1 MVAIEV
7 PIHSSGDAWT
17 NRKEVIEAIYKI
29 NQSDSVIFDTRHE
42 GISLK
47 SSGVLQVI
55 DDWVTATNRDPA
67 TVTIATPNQFEK
79 INYKFTKF
87 VKRGGHFFSQNLIK
101 YYREY
106 SKIDSN
112 AKAFGLFLGRH
123 QFMRNIIAKTMLDN
137 YYSNCLISIMQA
149 VRYSNTNPWW
159 DTEIE
164 AIGSLDNADIKDQ
177 YDNQHNT
184 NQSLLQF
191 YNDFQIEIVA
201 ETITL
206 GESFFP
212 TEKTVRPIMGSK
224 PFITYAPVNYLAN
237 LRNMGFQ
244 TFDSVWSEDYDQY
257 EGVERWNRMRS
268 VINGIID
275 NGYDCNRA
283 QEIVQYNY
291 THLQT
296 VINRYD

>member
-1 MVAIEV
+1 MVKIEV
-7 PIHSSGDAWT
+7 SIHSSGDIWI
-17 NRKEVIEAIYKI
+17 NREEVIDAIYKI
-29 NQSDSVIFDTRHE
+29 NQTDLVIFHTRNE

-55 DDWVTATNRDPA
+55 DDWVTVADRDPA
-67 TVTIATPNQFEK
+67 TVTIDTPNQYEK
-79 INYKFTKF
+79 INYKFTT
-87 VKRGGHFFSQNLIK
+87 VVDCGGHFFGRPLIK
-101 YYREY
+101 YYRVY
-106 SKIDSN
+106 SKIDPN
-112 AKAFGLFLGRH
+112 AKIFGLFLGRY
-123 QFMRNIIAKTMLDN
+123 QYMRNIIAKTMLTN

-149 VRYSNTNPWW
+149 SRYFNTNPWW
-159 DTEIE
+159 DPEVE
-164 AIGSLDNADIKDQ
+164 AIGSLDGADIKDQ
-177 YDNQHNT
+177 YDGKHNT

-224 PFITYAPVNYLAN
+224 PFITYAPANYLAN
-237 LRNMGFQ
+237 LRNIGFQ
-244 TFDSVWSEDYDQY
+244 TFDSIWSEDYDQY
-257 EGVERWNRMRS
+257 EGVERWNRMQS
-268 VINGIID
+268 VIDDIIH

-291 THLQT
+291 NHLQT
-296 VINRYD
+296 VINRTD

>member
-1 MVAIEV
+1 VAINV
-7 PIHSSGDAWT
+7 SIHSSGDIWT
-17 NRKEVIEAIYKI
+17 NCKEVIDAIYKI
-29 NQSDSVIFDTRHE
+29 NQTDSVIFHTIFE

-55 DDWVTATNRDPA
+55 DDWVTTTNRDPA
-67 TVTIATPNQFEK
+67 TVTINTPNHYEK
-79 INYKFTKF
+79 INYKFANV
-87 VKRGGHFFSQNLIK
+87 VKRGGHFFDQNLIK

-106 SKIDSN
+106 SQIDSN
-112 AKAFGLFLGRH
+112 AKVFGLFLGRYRY
-123 QFMRNIIAKTMLDN
+123 MRNIIARTMLDN

-149 VRYSNTNPWW
+149 ARYSDTRPWW
-159 DTEIE
+159 DPEIA

-177 YDNQHNT
+177 YDGKYNT

-191 YNDFQIEIVA
+191 YNDFQLEIVA
-201 ETITL
+201 ETVTL

-237 LRNMGFQ
+237 LRNIGFQ

-257 EGVERWNRMRS
+257 EGVDRWSRMQS
-268 VINGIID
+268 VINDIID

-291 THLQT
+291 NHLQT
-296 VINRYD
+296 VMNRSD